1 MYSTVYSRYLLVTV
15 SEALRM
21 QCNTTDKNL
30 FFFLKNGAHFLM
42 REIENKNLKVIHA
55 EEKK

>member
-1 MYSTVYSRYLLVTV
+1 MQWSTQQTKI
-15 SEALRM
+15 
-21 QCNTTDKNL
+21 C
-30 FFFLKNGAHFLM
+30 FFLKNGAHFLM